1 MQKHMIHK
9 QHDNE
14 HYCACIYMYLQFMAV
29 ELCDI
34 SSFYMYIL
42 MGVLV
47 ATNESYQSYLTIH

>member
-1 MQKHMIHK
+1 MIHK